1 MKTLANVMT
10 TTLQKIEATRNIIM
24 ASRQMRDG
32 QVGSL
37 VVVRHGA
44 LMRDQKEEIIGL
56 ITETDI
62 IRKAVA
68 QELDLTVT
76 TVDTMMTSPMISVEA
91 SWPLEDAFYMMKDGG
106 VRHLLVSQNQV
117 VVGLVSLRDLVAN
130 LQEP

>member
-10 TTLQKIEATRNIIM
+10 TTLQKIETTSNIIT

-37 VVVRHGA
+37 VVVRHGE
-44 LMRDQKEEIIGL
+44 LMRDQEEEIIGL

-68 QELDLTVT
+68 QELNLTVT
-76 TVDTMMTSPMISVEA
+76 TVDTVMTSPMILVEA
-91 SWPLEDAFYMMKDGG
+91 SWPLEDAFHMMKDSG

-130 LQEP
+130 LEEP